1 MKHLTYLKSPKSEV
15 MEMGF
20 KLIQSL
26 SGLNMVY
33 QLLELAFGNLNTPLL
48 TMMMDLLNPILNIYP
63 DYQTGFQISQCII
76 QAISSPHQ
84 PAFTSEL

>member
-15 MEMGF
+15 MEMEF

-26 SGLNMVY
+26 SGLNMFY
-33 QLLELAFGNLNTPLL
+33 QLLELAFGNLNTHLL
-48 TMMMDLLNPILNIYP
+48 KMVMNLLNPILNIYP
-63 DYQTGFQISQCII
+63 DYQTGFQISQCVI